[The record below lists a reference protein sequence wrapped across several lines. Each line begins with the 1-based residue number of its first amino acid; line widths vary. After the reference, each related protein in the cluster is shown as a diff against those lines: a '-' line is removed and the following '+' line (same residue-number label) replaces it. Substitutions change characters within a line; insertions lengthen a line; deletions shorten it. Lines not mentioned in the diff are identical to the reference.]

1 MTDDKVG
8 MGGDKI
14 TDNAQKSGEGQ
25 EVERTSFATR
35 LKEANPQ
42 TVGSSAH
49 EKKPKVSQREGV
61 SPSAVRFEFLEKF
74 GSKPGLER
82 ITKLLELWGNP
93 QDKMK
98 VVLVSGTN
106 GKGSVTA
113 FLSSIL
119 SADGKKTGS
128 YYSPHLLRFNER
140 MKIDGVEISDSEVER
155 LEGEVKEWADKGN
168 VITYFEAVTACAY
181 RYFAEQGVDYA
192 VMEVGMGGRLDA
204 VNPAQEEIAIIT
216 SISLE
221 HTKWLGS
228 QVSQIAYEKAGI
240 MKKGLAI
247 TGAGIGLETIK
258 SEARKKGV
266 NLLVLGEDF
275 EGNLRKR
282 ELGGSVFDYSN
293 EMQLNGLEISMLGD
307 FQVRNASLAVCAAE
321 SLGCSEKAIR
331 AGLKKAKIEGRM
343 EILGK
348 EPFIVADVAHNSA
361 GVKALVDSLG
371 VFGEKRIVCVFSCM
385 RDKKYGEMLKVL
397 GEKVDAFVIVKPGGK
412 ERAEEPEVLLEK
424 AKGYAEAYISAG
436 IKDGIEFATEMAGPD
451 GIVLITGSI
460 YMMEEVYE
468 ALSEK

>member
-1 MTDDKVG
+1 MCVDDKCL
-8 MGGDKI
+8 M
-14 TDNAQKSGEGQ
+14 A
-25 EVERTSFATR
+25 
-35 LKEANPQ
+35 
-42 TVGSSAH
+42 
-49 EKKPKVSQREGV
+49 
-61 SPSAVRFEFLEKF
+61 FEFLEKF

-93 QDKMK
+93 QDKMR

-106 GKGSVTA
+106 GKGSTTA

-119 SADGKKTGS
+119 AENGFKTGS
-128 YYSPHLLRFNER
+128 FYSPHLLHFNER
-140 MKIDGVEISDSEVER
+140 ININGKEISDADVAR
-155 LEGEVKEWADKGN
+155 LEGEVKKWMEEGN

-181 RYFAEQGVDYA
+181 RYFAERGVEYA

-204 VNPAQEEIAIIT
+204 VNPAEEEVAIIT
-216 SISLE
+216 SVGLE

-247 TGAGIGLETIK
+247 TGAGIGLETIR

-275 EGNLRKR
+275 DGNLLEKN
-282 ELGGSVFDYSN
+282 LDGSVFDYSN
-293 EMQLNGLEISMLGD
+293 EVQLNGLEISMLGD

-321 SLGCSEKAIR
+321 NLGCSEKAIR
-331 AGLKKAKIEGRM
+331 DGLKKAKIRGRM
-343 EILGK
+343 EILGN
-348 EPFIVADVAHNSA
+348 EPLIVADVAHNPA
-361 GVKALVDSLG
+361 GVKALVDSLD
-371 VFGEKRIVCVFSCM
+371 VLGEKRIICVFSCM
-385 RDKKYGEMLKVL
+385 KDKEYGEMLKVL
-397 GEKVDAFVIVKPGGK
+397 GEKVNAFVVVKPEGK

-424 AKGYAEAYISAG
+424 AQEYAEAYTSAG
-436 IKDGIEFATEMAGPD
+436 MGDGIEFAKEMAGVD

-468 ALSEK
+468 ALSKK

>member
-1 MTDDKVG
+1 M
-8 MGGDKI
+8 
-14 TDNAQKSGEGQ
+14 A
-25 EVERTSFATR
+25 
-35 LKEANPQ
+35 
-42 TVGSSAH
+42 
-49 EKKPKVSQREGV
+49 
-61 SPSAVRFEFLEKF
+61 FEFLEKF

-82 ITKLLELWGNP
+82 ITKLLKLWGNP
-93 QDKMK
+93 QDRMK

-106 GKGSVTA
+106 GKGSTTA

-119 SADGKKTGS
+119 SAGGEKTGS

-140 MKIDGVEISDSEVER
+140 MKIDGVEISDADIGR
-155 LEGEVKEWADKGN
+155 LEREVKKWVDKGN

-181 RYFAEQGVDYA
+181 RYFAEQRVECA

-216 SISLE
+216 SVGLE

-247 TGAGIGLETIK
+247 TGAGIGLETIR

-275 EGNLRKR
+275 DGSLRKR

-293 EMQLNGLEISMLGD
+293 EMQLDGLEISMLGD

-321 SLGCSEKAIR
+321 NLGCSEKAIR

-343 EILGK
+343 EVLGK
-348 EPFIVADVAHNSA
+348 EPLVVADVAHNPA
-361 GVKALVDSLG
+361 GIKALVDSLG
-371 VFGEKRIVCVFSCM
+371 VFKKKRLVCMFSCM
-385 RDKKYGEMLKVL
+385 KDKEYGEMLKVL
-397 GEKVDAFVIVKPGGK
+397 GEKMDAFVLVKPEGNL
-412 ERAEEPEVLLEK
+412 RAEEPEILLEK
-424 AKGYAEAYISAG
+424 ANEYAEAYTSAG
-436 IKDGIEFATEMAGPD
+436 IKEGIEFAKELVGKD
-451 GIVLITGSI
+451 GMVLITGSI

-468 ALSEK
+468 TLSKK